1 MTMDASRFLSDLSC
15 PLIPVVVIDRLDD
28 AVPVAE
34 ALLGGGIAAIEV
46 TLRTA
51 VGCDAIT
58 EMKSAF
64 PAAVIGAGTV
74 CSEDAYGKAADSGA
88 DFIVSPGAT
97 DSLFQAAS
105 RFDLPFL
112 PGAVTG
118 SEVLIAMDHG
128 YHMLKFF
135 PAEAAGGVPTLRALS
150 GPFPEISFMPTGGIT
165 PDNVASYLRL
175 KNVTAVGGSWL
186 TPQQLLIE
194 QRWEELRQVAADGA
208 ANVAQIMGEELS

>member
-1 MTMDASRFLSDLSC
+1 MTMDARRFLSELTC
-15 PLIPVVVIDRLDD
+15 PLIPVVVIDRLDH

-46 TLRTA
+46 TLRTP

-64 PAAVIGAGTV
+64 PDAVIGAGTV
-74 CSEDAYGKAADSGA
+74 CSDDAYDKAADSGA

-118 SEVLIAMDHG
+118 SEVLMAMDHG

-186 TPQQLLIE
+186 TPQQLLLE
-194 QRWEELRQVAADGA
+194 QRWEELRQVATDSA

>member
-1 MTMDASRFLSDLSC
+1 MDASRFLSNLTC

-34 ALLGGGIAAIEV
+34 AMLAGGIAAIEV
-46 TLRTA
+46 TLRTPA
-51 VGCDAIT
+51 GYAAIT

-64 PAAVIGAGTV
+64 PNAVIGAGTV
-74 CSEDAYGKAADSGA
+74 CSEDAYDKAAGSGA

-105 RFDLPFL
+105 RSDLPFL

-118 SEVLIAMDHG
+118 SEVLIAIDHG
-128 YHMLKFF
+128 YQTLKFF
-135 PAEAAGGVPTLRALS
+135 PAEAAGGVATLRALS

-165 PDNVASYLRL
+165 PENVATYLQL

-186 TPQQLLIE
+186 TPQRLLLE
-194 QRWEELRQVAADGA
+194 QRWEELRQMATDSV
-208 ANVAQIMGEELS
+208 ANVAQIGGEL